1 MSELVV
7 TEKGNFQHIL
17 RLLGT
22 NVDGRIK
29 IMYALTT
36 IRGVGRRYANLVC
49 KKADVPLSK
58 RAGELTVEEL
68 ERIVTIIQNP
78 TQYKI
83 PAWFLN
89 RQRDFTE
96 GKDSHLLVNQLDN
109 KLREDLERL
118 KKIRAHRGLRH
129 YWGFKVRGQHTK
141 TTSRRRR

>member
-1 MSELVV
+1 
-7 TEKGNFQHIL
+7 
-17 RLLGT
+17 
-22 NVDGRIK
+22 
-29 IMYALTT
+29 MYALTT

-49 KKADVPLSK
+49 KKADVDMSK

-78 TQYKI
+78 GQYKI

-89 RQRDFTE
+89 RQRDFYD

-129 YWGFKVRGQHTK
+129 YWGFRVRGQHTK
-141 TTSRRRR
+141 TTGRRGKQVGSAGKK